1 MCYLRHH
8 SDTIRKIGAGSKG
21 AGTDVLKLDTSR
33 PITVWGK
40 WGSQRTSGVETGS
53 PGVLRAEPN
62 APLMDEDGWRCR
74 KTARSGPYVTAIKD
88 RRDRTDVFRA
98 MIKSISEMLYHQ
110 LSGTSVT
117 QY

>member
-53 PGVLRAEPN
+53 PESSELNPTH
-62 APLMDEDGWRCR
+62 LWWMKMDEGAE
-74 KTARSGPYVTAIKD
+74 KPLGLVHT
-88 RRDRTDVFRA
+88 
-98 MIKSISEMLYHQ
+98 LQ
-110 LSGTSVT
+110 L
-117 QY
+117 